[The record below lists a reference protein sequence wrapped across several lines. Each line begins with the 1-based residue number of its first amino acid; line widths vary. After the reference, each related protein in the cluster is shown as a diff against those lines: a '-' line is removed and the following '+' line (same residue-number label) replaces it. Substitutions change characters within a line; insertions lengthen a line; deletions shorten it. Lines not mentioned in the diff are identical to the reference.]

1 MNESENHV
9 RLTQPSEAA
18 AIIQNSHYQL
28 AFFHRMCFFVVLCL
42 QATSVMLFFITFQ
55 SRRKASYLITNLT
68 PLWQAVARK
77 KGGTGRALSISS
89 MKAKAPHTGIIIKH
103 ALVYP
108 NGAKGEAVV

>member
-1 MNESENHV
+1 
-9 RLTQPSEAA
+9 
-18 AIIQNSHYQL
+18 
-28 AFFHRMCFFVVLCL
+28 
-42 QATSVMLFFITFQ
+42 MLFL
-55 SRRKASYLITNLT
+55 SRFSRAGKQVYLITNLT